1 MSIYYT
7 YILLCEDGSYYTGIT
22 TDLRRR
28 EAEHLAAGKKS
39 AGYTRSHRAVRMLGA
54 WQSESRSAALKLEFR
69 IKQLTKPQKEKLISE
84 NDLSAESLLRAGKR
98 EGVLSGICWSPSGT
112 ERSASA
118 TWPRV
123 I

>member
-54 WQSESRSAALKLEFR
+54 WQSESRSAASRLEYG
-69 IKQLTKPQKEKLISE
+69 IKKLTKPQKQSLLLH
-84 NDLSAESLLRAGKR
+84 NDLSVVSGRLNPQDYRRLEGMESC
-98 EGVLSGICWSPSGT
+98 VP
-112 ERSASA
+112 
-118 TWPRV
+118 
-123 I
+123 